1 VPPVR
6 VLVPGDEAALARFF
20 EVHPHTTLFFQN
32 NVRKAGLVDRGA
44 VYQASY
50 AAAFEA
56 GAITA
61 LANHCWN
68 GNVLLEAPHDL
79 EAVACE
85 AVRASGR
92 TVSGILGPRAQVVA
106 ARAALGLDDAAA
118 YMDSAEDLFALE
130 LDQLRVPAPLAHGEW
145 RCRKPHDRE
154 LALLIAWRHDYRHHH
169 LREAPGEAL
178 VAKCREEIE
187 RHHAED
193 GHFVLDRGGE
203 PVAYAAYNAAVP
215 SCVQIGGVWTPPP
228 LRSQGFARAV
238 VAGALLAARA
248 RGVSRSVL
256 FTEEDNHPAKAAY
269 RALGY
274 QRVGDYGMVM
284 FGGSEAG

>member
-1 VPPVR
+1 MR
-6 VLVPGDEAALARFF
+6 VLAPGDEAALARFF
-20 EVHPHTTLFFQN
+20 ETHPHTTLFFQN
-32 NVRKAGLVDRGA
+32 NVRKGGLVDRGA

-68 GNVLLEAPHDL
+68 GNVLLEAPRHL
-79 EAVACE
+79 EAVVRA

-92 TVSGILGPRAQVVA
+92 AVSGILGPRAQVIA
-106 ARAALGLDDAAA
+106 ARAALGLGTAPA
-118 YMDSAEDLFALE
+118 YMDSAEDLFALA

-145 RCRKPHDRE
+145 LCRKPHGRE
-154 LALLIAWRHDYRHHH
+154 LAMLIGWRHDYRHLH
-169 LREAPGEAL
+169 LHERPGQAL
-178 VAKCREEIE
+178 VAKCREEIQ
-187 RHHAED
+187 RHHGED
-193 GHFVLDRGGE
+193 AHFVLERDGE
-203 PVAYAAYNAAVP
+203 PVAYAAYNAALP

-228 LRSQGFARAV
+228 LRSQGFARAA

-248 RGVSRSVL
+248 RGVPRSVL
-256 FTEEDNHPAKAAY
+256 FTEGDNHPAKAAY

-274 QRVGDYGMVM
+274 QRVGGYGMAM
-284 FGGSEAG
+284 FGGGEAR

>member
-1 VPPVR
+1 M
-6 VLVPGDEAALARFF
+6 LVPGDEPVLARFF
-20 EVHPHTTLFFQN
+20 AAYPHTTLFFQN
-32 NVRKAGLVDRGA
+32 NVRKGGLVDRGA

-50 AAAFEA
+50 AAAFEG
-56 GAITA
+56 GAISA
-61 LANHCWN
+61 LATHCWN
-68 GNVLLEAPHDL
+68 GNVLVEAPRHL
-79 EAVACE
+79 EAVVSA

-92 TVSGILGPRAQVVA
+92 AVSGILGPRAQVVA
-106 ARAALGLDDAAA
+106 ARAALGLDGATA

-145 RCRKPHDRE
+145 LCRKPHERE
-154 LALLIAWRHDYRHHH
+154 LAMLIAWRHDYRHQH
-169 LREAPGEAL
+169 LGEQPGEAL
-178 VAKCREEIE
+178 VAKSREEIQRYHGEAAHYLLE
-187 RHHAED
+187 RA
-193 GHFVLDRGGE
+193 GQ
-203 PVAYAAYNAAVP
+203 PVAYAAYNAATP

-228 LRSQGFARAV
+228 LRSKGYARAA

-248 RGVSRSVL
+248 RAVPRSVL

-284 FGGSEAG
+284 FGGGEAG